1 MIQTDTNTETT
12 ENPQRKAGA
21 IRGNQYALRH
31 GLFAKQDLIEGE
43 DTNEY
48 MEFIARVLNEEQ
60 VIGAVETQLA
70 ARIGGLL
77 WRMGRVSR
85 LEAEV
90 WDRIFKIEE
99 RVHQLNLLAHYDAR
113 LGRELARTRVELE
126 KTKALRTQR
135 PVESVPVG
143 PLTERATVYREDDP
157 RTPIT
162 LIIERD
168 DGGKSIICN
177 GNLKEVGPDGTIE
190 YDGLVVD
197 APGGYNEKMKAAEAA
212 EKERER
218 Q

>member
-1 MIQTDTNTETT
+1 MNSSDTTN
-12 ENPQRKAGA
+12 ENPQRKPGA
-21 IRGNQYALRH
+21 TKGNQYALRH
-31 GLFAKQDLIEGE
+31 GLFARQDLIEGE

-99 RVHQLNLLAHYDAR
+99 RVQQLNLLAHYDAR
-113 LGRELARTRVELE
+113 LGRELARTRAELE

-135 PVESVPVG
+135 PVEAVPVG
-143 PLTERATVYREDDP
+143 PLTERETVYREKDP
-157 RTPIT
+157 RTPVT
-162 LIIERD
+162 LIFEHGN
-168 DGGKSIICN
+168 GGKSIMSN
-177 GNLKEVGPDGTIE
+177 GNLKEVGPDGTVDYEGPIM
-190 YDGLVVD
+190 D
-197 APGGYNEKMKAAEAA
+197 APKGIPYMETEGD
-212 EKERER
+212 
-218 Q
+218 QQ